1 MLLGVV
7 SSVHYLQA
15 CKDESLEEE
24 GWNLRLQS
32 MSEVKSVSV
41 SCSFVSD
48 SVRPRELWPARF
60 LCPWDSPGKNAE
72 VGSQA
77 LL

>member
-1 MLLGVV
+1 MLGVV
-7 SSVHYLQA
+7 SCVHYLPA
-15 CKDESLEEE
+15 CKDESLEKE

-32 MSEVKSVSV
+32 MSEVKSESV
-41 SCSFVSD
+41 SCSVVSD
-48 SVRPRELWPARF
+48 SVRSRELWPTRF

-72 VGSQA
+72 VGSHA